1 MTATHSPC
9 SGQRRIM
16 TGSPEVL
23 PLIEIFD
30 VIRVDPPT
38 GRSVWTGLTGTR
50 TALKRD
56 GFEIDT
62 KRRAYCPSEWLDER
76 GYLDSELARASAS
89 LGRLTMR
96 RTGSILR
103 SRVP

>member
-1 MTATHSPC
+1 MT
-9 SGQRRIM
+9 R
-16 TGSPEVL
+16 SPEVL
-23 PLIEIFD
+23 PLVEVFD
-30 VIRVDPPT
+30 VMRLDPPT
-38 GRSVWTGLTGTR
+38 GHVVWTGLTGTR

-56 GFEIDT
+56 GFEIDP
-62 KRRAYCPSEWLDER
+62 KRTAYCPSEWLDER

-96 RTGSILR
+96 RTGLILR